1 MISFD
6 LTNWMMVFVRVSALL
21 AIFPLFST
29 QNVPVQARLALGALI
44 SFLLAPGLPT
54 MAHAPTSLITLAL
67 LMAVE
72 IGVGLLLGFV
82 SRLLFYIL
90 EFAGNVISSEM
101 GLNWGATLNPL
112 SNTRSEVPGLMLFYL
127 GAMAFL
133 TLDMHQWILRAL
145 QRSYQMLPIGG
156 AHLGPALF
164 TDIVGRTSQ
173 LFLAGLLIAAPV
185 IAVSFLINLVFSVI
199 GRAVPQMNV
208 FIESFSFRVLAGLA
222 VFGLSLNLMAQHV
235 VNYLRRLP
243 EDVLR
248 VAQLL
253 GAG

>member
-145 QRSYQMLPIGG
+145 QRSASRETWDLLERWADERG
-156 AHLGPALF
+156 ATIEQAAARHQRRLRSLTPAEAEKLEALCCYEAQELYGRAR
-164 TDIVGRTSQ
+164 VGRTAQ
-173 LFLAGLLIAAPV
+173 
-185 IAVSFLINLVFSVI
+185 
-199 GRAVPQMNV
+199 
-208 FIESFSFRVLAGLA
+208 RV
-222 VFGLSLNLMAQHV
+222 VQRLSAMAR
-235 VNYLRRLP
+235 N
-243 EDVLR
+243 E
-248 VAQLL
+248 
-253 GAG
+253 